1 MDKGQVDDKMERR
14 ARVFAAKLRKRAATV
29 RRLTHLLRGEQVE
42 ADTAWERVFV
52 AQEKADE
59 SHAAF
64 QRARDATKALFAA
77 GDDLLARGD
86 ELTMEMEMKEWDSQE
101 MEAQAQEKAKA
112 SSELAKEARRVAK
125 QHDGEVAHTESILQ
139 KVEAHYASAQRVAA
153 LYEQKPSRNGD
164 RVAEGVSSCGDD
176 QVHTN
181 ACVLFRFLFCVG
193 TLDRRASQTEMGK
206 LHLT

>member
-1 MDKGQVDDKMERR
+1 MNKGQVDDEMERR
-14 ARVFAAKLRKRAATV
+14 ARVTAAKVQKRAANV
-29 RRLTHLLRGEQVE
+29 LKLKDLLRGEQVE
-42 ADTAWERVFV
+42 ADTAWERAFV
-52 AQEKADE
+52 AEVNADE
-59 SHAAF
+59 SHATF

-77 GDDLLARGD
+77 GDDLLARGC
-86 ELTMEMEMKEWDSQE
+86 ELTMQMEIREWDSQQ
-101 MEAQAQEKAKA
+101 MEAKAQKNANA

-153 LYEQKPSRNGD
+153 QYEQKPSRNGD

-181 ACVLFRFLFCVG
+181 ACVFVSIFVLCGDIGKRCI
-193 TLDRRASQTEMGK
+193 TDRNG
-206 LHLT
+206 